1 MSANLD
7 ALPCFS
13 VLPVTACMLPPLR
26 HECCWH
32 VGLWWRCAWC
42 SCCSQCHYLQSFF
55 LFHEPEGTQTCE
67 DAPTAKPKQHARV
80 CEGASMTIDTACSSS
95 LACTFV
101 ISKLAVSRSPTVSAT
116 TVQASSVLQAGPVRN
131 QSEVCTHVSKL
142 HLRFKDYEP
151 MPASI
156 VNGPLLSSAAFRQAG
171 NLQQAARLQRLEPHA
186 VSWTLCRVL
195 RSRYA
200 ES

>member
-1 MSANLD
+1 MLDCGGGAHGAAAAAN
-7 ALPCFS
+7 AITSNRFS
-13 VLPVTACMLPPLR
+13 YSMNLKANKIAR
-26 HECCWH
+26 
-32 VGLWWRCAWC
+32 
-42 SCCSQCHYLQSFF
+42 
-55 LFHEPEGTQTCE
+55 E

-116 TVQASSVLQAGPVRN
+116 TVQASTFLQAGPVRN

-156 VNGPLLSSAAFRQAG
+156 VNGPSLRSAAFRQAG

-186 VSWTLCRVL
+186 VSWALCRVL